1 MIRKGPISEPS
12 PDATLPPPST
22 HHGRASDATLPPSSP
37 NSSGAAESPAGNG
50 QPGVALLDPTIGY
63 ERPPLPAQEPAPT
76 IAPGG
81 APAEPFDA
89 PPAENAEQIQSA
101 ATLAPNPSA
110 APIAMPV
117 NPTGIHTGASFG
129 DYQVIETIAKGGMGI
144 VFKARQ
150 RKLNR
155 IVAIKMILAGQ
166 FADKGDVERFYSEA
180 EAAAALSHPNI
191 VRIYEIGEVQ
201 GQHFFSMEYIEGHSL
216 TDLVRENPLTPRRA
230 AEFVQTIA
238 ETMQFAHEKGIVH
251 RDLKPSNVLVD
262 AQQRPL
268 ITDFGLAK
276 HQENESQLTVS
287 GAVIGTPSYMPPEQA
302 EGKGSLI
309 GPRSDLYSIGAILYE
324 LVAGRPPFRAASPFE
339 TIRQVIQDEPLSP
352 RLVNPGVPRDL
363 ETICLKCLQKDPARR
378 YATAQDLADE
388 LGRFL
393 RGEPI
398 LARPI
403 SPLARFWRLCRRYPV
418 AASAIAAAVLLL
430 VTTAAVSTSLSIVTA
445 RALAASEQSLRD
457 AMQVVEEF
465 LTKVSEDT
473 LLNQPGLQPVR
484 RELLEKALAYYQKFL
499 KQRANDPR
507 VQHELAGAMFRV
519 GQITEL
525 LDSPDKALPSYEQ
538 AKAMQVAQL
547 ARSPGDPDRLKA
559 LGNTL
564 NAIGT
569 VRVKQKDYARARAE
583 YMDAI
588 AIRGRLANVEPAS
601 SEFQRVL
608 GNTHMNLGLVEFN
621 AGNLAGARE
630 QLDQS
635 QRIRQEALALS
646 PSKETQWK
654 LRCDLG
660 KGYFSLGNLAA
671 ANLEKAAAIEQFT
684 AAAQDFERV
693 VAAQPDDLDNQKLLA
708 TCYRRLGDLLGGE
721 PAVAR
726 KWYSQALD
734 RLNPLAR
741 KNPDVVDYQTEQA
754 GIYLNLAGMELD
766 AGHAQAGMAALAA
779 ARDILQP
786 LADRYP
792 QVPRYQRDLAVT
804 LRELAVEQDAAGHKE
819 AAQLNLAQSIQ
830 LLKQLVAKYPDD
842 EQYADHLQIAS
853 DIELSK

>member
-1 MIRKGPISEPS
+1 MPI
-12 PDATLPPPST
+12 
-22 HHGRASDATLPPSSP
+22 
-37 NSSGAAESPAGNG
+37 
-50 QPGVALLDPTIGY
+50 Q
-63 ERPPLPAQEPAPT
+63 
-76 IAPGG
+76 
-81 APAEPFDA
+81 
-89 PPAENAEQIQSA
+89 
-101 ATLAPNPSA
+101 
-110 APIAMPV
+110 
-117 NPTGIHTGASFG
+117 PTGIHTGASFG

-166 FADKGDVERFYSEA
+166 FADKSDVHRFQTEA

-216 TDLVRENPLTPRRA
+216 SDLVRENPLPPKRA
-230 AEFVQTIA
+230 AEFVKIIA
-238 ETMQFAHEKGIVH
+238 ETMQFAHERGIVH

-302 EGKGSLI
+302 EGKGDLI
-309 GPRSDLYSIGAILYE
+309 GPPSDIYSLGAILYE

-363 ETICLKCLQKDPARR
+363 ETISLKCLQKDPARR
-378 YATAQDLADE
+378 YATSQELADE
-388 LGRFL
+388 LSRYL

-403 SPLARFWRLCRRYPV
+403 SSLARFWRLCLRYPV
-418 AASAIAAAVLLL
+418 ASLAIAAAVLLL
-430 VTTAAVSTSLSIVTA
+430 VTTAIVSTSASIVTG
-445 RALAASEQSLRD
+445 RALAASEESLRD

-484 RELLEKALAYYQKFL
+484 RELLEKALAYFQKFL
-499 KQRANDPR
+499 RQRANDPR
-507 VQHELAGAMFRV
+507 VQRELAGAMFRV

-525 LDSPDKALPSYEQ
+525 LESPDKALPSYE
-538 AKAMQVAQL
+538 AARTMQVAQL
-547 ARSPGDPDRLKA
+547 ARQPGDAERLKA

-569 VRVKQKDYARARAE
+569 VRVKQKQYDAARNE
-583 YMDAI
+583 YGEAI
-588 AIRGRLANVEPAS
+588 AVRKRL
-601 SEFQRVL
+601 SEADPGNGEYRRIL
-608 GNTHMNLGLVEFN
+608 ANTHMNLGLAEFN
-621 AGNLAGARE
+621 AGVIDAARA

-635 QRIRQEALALS
+635 QRIREAALAKS
-646 PSKETQWK
+646 PSEETSLK

-660 KGYFSLGNLAA
+660 KGYFSLGNVAA
-671 ANLEKAAAIEQFT
+671 ADNDPTGAIERFS
-684 AAAQDFERV
+684 AAVGEFEHV
-693 VAAQPDDLDNQKLLA
+693 VAARPDELDNQKLLA
-708 TCYRRLGDLLGGE
+708 TCYRRLGDLLGDQ

-726 KWYSQALD
+726 GWFGKALA

-741 KNPDVVDYQTEQA
+741 KNPEVVDYQTEQA
-754 GIYLNLAGMELD
+754 GIYMNLAGMELD
-766 AGHAQAGMAALAA
+766 AGNAAAGMSALTAS
-779 ARDILQP
+779 RDILQP

-792 QVPRYQRDLAVT
+792 EVPRYQRDLAVT
-804 LRELAVEQDAAGHKE
+804 LRELAVEQDAAGKKAE
-819 AAQLNLAQSIQ
+819 ARQNLAQATQI
-830 LLKQLVAKYPDD
+830 LEHLVGKYPLDQ
-842 EQYADHLQIAS
+842 QYAEQLQITRE
-853 DIELSK
+853 IELPP